1 MLKYIRMTA
10 SSNFGNVFS
19 VLVASAFLPFLPM
32 LPLHLLVQNLLYDIS
47 QIAIPFDN
55 VDEELVRKPLKW
67 NPADIGRFM
76 VFFGPISSIFDLT
89 CFALMWYVFD
99 ARTPADQG
107 LFQSGWFV
115 VGLLTQTLIV
125 HMIRTPKVPFLQS
138 IAAPPLLLMTGLIM
152 AIGVA
157 LPMSPL
163 AGYFKLQA
171 CRRLLAVPGG
181 DPVRLCG
188 ADHRA
193 EEVLHPSL
201 RLAVSARR
209 LSREKHNGHQ
219 SEPAGVQRR
228 RNLSSLISLSVAFV
242 LGTAIGLERQLR
254 QRTAGLRTNTLVA
267 VGAAVFV
274 DLAVRFHDLYGG
286 PPSPLHVVAYVI
298 SGVGFLGA
306 GAIMKDGAQVSGL
319 NTAATLWGSAAVG
332 ACAGI
337 KLLPEAVLAAVFVL
351 AANTLLRP
359 VVNRIQRQPLPEA
372 FSEAT
377 YAINVVCQ
385 REQQAEVLD
394 QLLLLLEQA
403 QYPVRAVDQ
412 RPFGER
418 DVEIE
423 AVLYATTVDA
433 GVSWTRCWPRWRPR
447 PVCCRVLERQPG
459 GIAAR

>member
-1 MLKYIRMTA
+1 ML
-10 SSNFGNVFS
+10 
-19 VLVASAFLPFLPM
+19 LVAPAAELAGQSREERLGRELDAQLQPLERALLPV
-32 LPLHLLVQNLLYDIS
+32 HH
-47 QIAIPFDN
+47 AKAA
-55 VDEELVRKPLKW
+55 EL
-67 NPADIGRFM
+67 AD
-76 VFFGPISSIFDLT
+76 
-89 CFALMWYVFD
+89 
-99 ARTPADQG
+99 
-107 LFQSGWFV
+107 
-115 VGLLTQTLIV
+115 
-125 HMIRTPKVPFLQS
+125 
-138 IAAPPLLLMTGLIM
+138 LLLATLADDGILTGR
-152 AIGVA
+152 G
-157 LPMSPL
+157 
-163 AGYFKLQA
+163 
-171 CRRLLAVPGG
+171 
-181 DPVRLCG
+181 
-188 ADHRA
+188 
-193 EEVLHPSL
+193 
-201 RLAVSARR
+201 
-209 LSREKHNGHQ
+209 
-219 SEPAGVQRR
+219 
-228 RNLSSLISLSVAFV
+228 SLSVDA
-242 LGTAIGLERQLR
+242 
-254 QRTAGLRTNTLVA
+254 RTNTLVA

-394 QLLLLLEQA
+394 RLLLLLEQA

-423 AVLYATTVDA
+423 AVLYATTVD
-433 GVSWTRCWPRWRPR
+433 GGELGE
-447 PVCCRVLERQPG
+447 LEYENFNAASATVRITGNNVHPG
-459 GIAAR
+459 TAKGSMINSQTLAARFHAAMPPEQTPEATDGYEGFFHLAQMSGTVEESTLHYIIRDFDDDAFAARKAQLKERVASLQLDAPKARITLEIVDNYRNMRSQIAPHPHIVELAKAAMEAADVVPKIKPIRGGTDGARLSFMGLPCPNLFTGMQNIHGPLEWVSVQDMQQATQLCLALVERAATPA